1 MSQKKL
7 RIVNN
12 TDEINYNES
21 KSVNLISQKDSLC
34 YWDGPYAEVWANGNA
49 EVSVSQFSKEICL
62 YTKVLDEFDVYW
74 TRTEQFDTEDMY
86 AFGLN
91 GDTGKIAFISK
102 NAPYGIYSSNTTDGI
117 YWQACNQGGPYG
129 NMRPLNDY
137 ARVTDNAIYYNNIE
151 SIKEKTIAVN
161 GYSKIKHCHE
171 ISAGSGHLQLTKL
184 NLNGI
189 ENAWFSD
196 SCPNL
201 TDINLTVNSDF
212 VGVDTSFSGCS
223 NLTAIHLN
231 RKLSDIPYYLQ
242 NLNITLICLD
252 GTYTPQTGN

>member
-7 RIVNN
+7 RIVND

-49 EVSVSQFSKEICL
+49 EVRVYQFSKENCL
-62 YTKVLDEFDVYW
+62 YIKVDDIFDVYW

-86 AFGLN
+86 AFGKN
-91 GDTGKIAFISK
+91 GDTDMIAFISK
-102 NAPYGIYSSNTTDGI
+102 NASYGIYSSDSTDDI
-117 YWQACNQGGPYG
+117 YYQDCNQGGPHG
-129 NMRPLNDY
+129 DMHPLNYFADI
-137 ARVTDNAIYYNNIE
+137 TDNAIYYNSIE
-151 SIKEKTIAVN
+151 STKEKIIAVN
-161 GYSKIKHCHE
+161 GYSKIKHCHK
-171 ISAGSGHLQLTKL
+171 ILAQNGQNLTKL

-189 ENAWFSD
+189 EKAWFVE

-212 VGVDTSFSGCS
+212 TGYESSFSGCS

-242 NLNITLICLD
+242 KFNITLICLD

>member
-7 RIVNN
+7 RIVND

-49 EVSVSQFSKEICL
+49 KVSVHQFSKEICL
-62 YTKVLDEFDVYW
+62 YTKVYDEFDVYW

-91 GDTGKIAFISK
+91 GDTETIAFISK
-102 NAPYGIYSSNTTDGI
+102 NAPYGIYSSDSTDDI
-117 YWQACNQGGPYG
+117 YCKDCYQGKLQDDIY
-129 NMRPLNDY
+129 PLNDY
-137 ARVTDNAIYYNNIE
+137 APVTDNAIYYNSIE
-151 SIKEKTIAVN
+151 STKEKIIAVN

-171 ISAGSGHLQLTKL
+171 ISSQHGQNLTKL

-189 ENAWFSD
+189 ERVYLAD
-196 SCPNL
+196 SYPNL
-201 TDINLTVNSDF
+201 TEINLTVNSDF
-212 VGVDTSFSGCS
+212 TGYESSFSGCP

-242 NLNITLICLD
+242 QLNITLICLD